1 MLIFN
6 QTAIYYL
13 KRLSSHARRKSQ
25 LRFRLTD
32 ETQVVELLCH
42 SARSHDIETKRDFM
56 LFYINCPENVR
67 DYLEE
72 GHSISAPLKNMVPVA
87 RAV

>member
-13 KRLSSHARRKSQ
+13 KQLSSHARKKSQ

-32 ETQVVELLCH
+32 EAQVVELLIH
-42 SARSHDIETKRDFM
+42 SARSHDIQTKRDFM
-56 LFYINCPENVR
+56 LFYINCPENIR

-72 GHSISAPLKNMVPVA
+72 EYAITAPFKNMVPVA